1 MIKPINGMLLVQEE
15 EASEKTT
22 AAGIILSA
30 TVTDLGPKKSK
41 VVAVGSEEI
50 NHFTCGILPMDFEVG
65 DTVVYP
71 DHTGV
76 DIKDEDGTEYV
87 LIHSKHILAKIS

>member
-1 MIKPINGMLLVQEE
+1 MKMIKPINGMLLVKEE

-41 VVAVGSEEI
+41 DRKSTRL
-50 NHFTCGILPMDFEVG
+50 NSSH
-65 DTVVYP
+65 
-71 DHTGV
+71 
-76 DIKDEDGTEYV
+76 
-87 LIHSKHILAKIS
+87 

>member
-1 MIKPINGMLLVQEE
+1 MLFR
-15 EASEKTT
+15 S
-22 AAGIILSA
+22 

-41 VVAVGSEEI
+41 VVAVGSPEI
-50 NHFTCGILPMDFEVG
+50 NHFTGGQLPMDFAIN